1 MITRTFTQETSVIS
15 SSISLRA
22 EVLLLSIITIFG
34 VIGLCYSIGLYQI
47 SDDISADFQD
57 VDRVELVHDR
67 QAKT

>member
-1 MITRTFTQETSVIS
+1 MITRTLAQETSVIS
-15 SSISLRA
+15 SSLSLRA

-47 SDDISADFQD
+47 SDGLSADIQD